1 MVKNAHSNGFGIP
14 TQGRNG
20 VPFYLYKGSVN
31 VDNINIKDDMKAI
44 GGEQTIC
51 KLNMEATGTN
61 NELYMQESYFVKNV
75 IIFKIR

>member
-1 MVKNAHSNGFGIP
+1 MVMVKNYHANGLSIP

-31 VDNINIKDDMKAI
+31 VYNINIKDDMKAI

-61 NELYMQESYFVKNV
+61 NELYLQNV
-75 IIFKIR
+75 RFFKIR